1 MRLEKKMFLSNILVL
16 VSALV
21 ALVLM
26 CIAVIAAFEDP
37 LEKGLKGQIPNHHW
51 WETYLSNTYWTVL
64 LIGVLVCFGLI
75 LADRKQ
81 QRERRIEAEQGRQDS
96 RG

>member
-37 LEKGLKGQIPNHHW
+37 LEKGLKGQIPNHH
-51 WETYLSNTYWTVL
+51 
-64 LIGVLVCFGLI
+64 
-75 LADRKQ
+75 
-81 QRERRIEAEQGRQDS
+81 
-96 RG
+96 